1 MSLFRRATRRQ
12 AKARIGLMGPSG
24 SGKTKQA
31 LIWGR
36 ELLKIAG
43 GDLPM
48 ALIDTERDSAPLY
61 ADEFEFDH
69 MNFGQPFTAIRLKEA
84 IQAARE
90 EGYRVLIIDSLSHFW
105 EGTGGV
111 LDTVD
116 AAASRSHGN
125 TFAGWRE
132 GTPMYRDM
140 IEYLLTAP
148 MHIIVTLR
156 SEVETVLEEDERGRK
171 TPVKKGMKARMR
183 SGIEYELTVVSE
195 IEAGTHNAQATKS
208 RCPVIAD
215 ILYRKDHI
223 VEQASAFAAWLS
235 QAAPEDTATSVVLPS
250 DEAAAKAASAPAV
263 VVQPAQQA
271 APPPMVPL
279 DEACPNC
286 GKTGA
291 CFHHPAGPGRYFC
304 AASQPTTDG
313 GHGCNTVFDET
324 ALATA
329 RAKAAG
335 NITAPE
341 AAAMA
346 DALREDGS
354 MADVKPEDV
363 VPEAPQAAAEPEPQ
377 PAEAAEAEP
386 EAAEEPAPAPAE
398 APAEPATTPGPQ
410 ASEPA
415 EAPKKE
421 FDDWAAREGMPP
433 APDGVVVPPPPDGV
447 VVQFSPVTKDQK
459 MALAKRLQAL
469 DVSQRLTKP
478 EWENLLALGHE
489 PATRVINGLI
499 SLPSE
504 LRPARKEMREF
515 MALPYDE
522 MVATLDVLASRAR
535 ATA

>member
-1 MSLFRRATRRQ
+1 
-12 AKARIGLMGPSG
+12 MGPSG
-24 SGKTKQA
+24 SGKTRQA

-156 SEVETVLEEDERGRK
+156 SEMETVLEEDERGRK

-195 IEAGTHNAQATKS
+195 IEVGTHAAQATKS

-215 ILYRKDHI
+215 TLYRKDHI
-223 VEQASAFAAWLS
+223 VEQARAFAAWLS
-235 QAAPEDTATSVVLPS
+235 EAAPEDTATSVVLPS
-250 DEAAAKAASAPAV
+250 DEAAAKAAAAPAAV
-263 VVQPAQQA
+263 ATVAASAQST
-271 APPPMVPL
+271 PPQRIPL
-279 DEACPNC
+279 GEACPSC

-291 CFHHPAGPGRYFC
+291 CFHHPAQPGRYFC
-304 AASQPTTDG
+304 AASQLTTDG
-313 GHGCNTVFDET
+313 GHGCNSVFGDEE
-324 ALATA
+324 LAAA
-329 RAKAAG
+329 RAKAATLAEA
-335 NITAPE
+335 NAPAVSAPTAE
-341 AAAMA
+341 A
-346 DALREDGS
+346 E
-354 MADVKPEDV
+354 
-363 VPEAPQAAAEPEPQ
+363 VPEELAAQLAAAAEPQ
-377 PAEAAEAEP
+377 PVPPAPASEP
-386 EAAEEPAPAPAE
+386 EPAAAVREQEPADEPPAEEPAPEPESAEQPA
-398 APAEPATTPGPQ
+398 AAATEPV
-410 ASEPA
+410 E
-415 EAPKKE
+415 
-421 FDDWAAREGMPP
+421 
-433 APDGVVVPPPPDGV
+433 DGVI
-447 VVQFSPVTKDQK
+447 VQFTPITREQK
-459 MALAKRLQAL
+459 ADLAKRHGLL
-469 DVSQRLTKP
+469 PLPNRCTKP
-478 EWENLLALGHE
+478 EWDVLTEQGYEQASRVIEGLLALPPE
-489 PATRVINGLI
+489 N
-499 SLPSE
+499 
-504 LRPARKEMREF
+504 RPMKREMRVF
-515 MALPYDE
+515 MALPYE
-522 MVATLDVLASRAR
+522 AQLAELAELASRTR